1 MDIRLLPVE
10 QSVMMMR
17 TESALHTITVYEGQ
31 PPIDFLRHRVAEMA
45 RANPWLAG
53 SLVGAG
59 GVTVLRHPVDPKGS
73 AAVYRLPQQEGMSY
87 SQMVAALRPM
97 TVKTGATAV
106 NKDEPVFC
114 VSVLRQGKS
123 KWWLSVSLSHV
134 VGDAHTFYSL
144 HNMLGESSEV
154 KRMDAVAG
162 AKDIAAIET
171 SAMAHAAAG
180 KMKQLW
186 AHPPPVAGFHLS
198 PAPLDQAEAAA
209 AGGVPF
215 VSSNDVATAWFLQQS
230 GADLGLMT
238 LDFRNRLP
246 GIGVEHAGNYET
258 SIVYQRA
265 DFESAALIHK
275 SVSTL
280 RGAAE
285 PRTGEPGL
293 LDWASSTSAV
303 VSNWASLFKQL
314 EFAGS
319 SHLTHVP
326 VLNAASMPRGNMD
339 TAVLF
344 ESAPGKLAC
353 LVAPSRGGFSL
364 DAAKQSGA
372 VGEPL
377 EAVHF

>member
-1 MDIRLLPVE
+1 
-10 QSVMMMR
+10 
-17 TESALHTITVYEGQ
+17 
-31 PPIDFLRHRVAEMA
+31 
-45 RANPWLAG
+45 
-53 SLVGAG
+53 
-59 GVTVLRHPVDPKGS
+59 
-73 AAVYRLPQQEGMSY
+73 
-87 SQMVAALRPM
+87 
-97 TVKTGATAV
+97 
-106 NKDEPVFC
+106 
-114 VSVLRQGKS
+114 
-123 KWWLSVSLSHV
+123 
-134 VGDAHTFYSL
+134 
-144 HNMLGESSEV
+144 
-154 KRMDAVAG
+154 
-162 AKDIAAIET
+162 
-171 SAMAHAAAG
+171 
-180 KMKQLW
+180 
-186 AHPPPVAGFHLS
+186 
-198 PAPLDQAEAAA
+198 
-209 AGGVPF
+209 
-215 VSSNDVATAWFLQQS
+215 
-230 GADLGLMT
+230 MT

-303 VSNWASLFKQL
+303 VSNWASLFEQL

-372 VGEPL
+372 VGEL
-377 EAVHF
+377 GQVGELAAVWESCAWESWAVGELVEAGAAVCRTNPP

>member
-1 MDIRLLPVE
+1 
-10 QSVMMMR
+10 
-17 TESALHTITVYEGQ
+17 
-31 PPIDFLRHRVAEMA
+31 
-45 RANPWLAG
+45 
-53 SLVGAG
+53 
-59 GVTVLRHPVDPKGS
+59 
-73 AAVYRLPQQEGMSY
+73 
-87 SQMVAALRPM
+87 
-97 TVKTGATAV
+97 
-106 NKDEPVFC
+106 
-114 VSVLRQGKS
+114 
-123 KWWLSVSLSHV
+123 
-134 VGDAHTFYSL
+134 
-144 HNMLGESSEV
+144 
-154 KRMDAVAG
+154 
-162 AKDIAAIET
+162 
-171 SAMAHAAAG
+171 
-180 KMKQLW
+180 
-186 AHPPPVAGFHLS
+186 
-198 PAPLDQAEAAA
+198 
-209 AGGVPF
+209 
-215 VSSNDVATAWFLQQS
+215 
-230 GADLGLMT
+230 MT

-246 GIGVEHAGNYET
+246 GIGAEHAGNYET

-303 VSNWASLFKQL
+303 VSNWASLFEQL